1 MAGPTTTN
9 TYYKEA
15 EKRNFASAVLNK
27 LGAPVNES
35 NVSSF
40 LRWMNQEDGRSVQE
54 QGTRAIGIER
64 FNPLNT
70 KWNSPGSVDSGGG
83 IKSYNSF
90 EQGVDATV
98 KTLQSK
104 NNDYSAVVNAFKES
118 KGFDAIKS
126 AVSASDWGTWKGQAM
141 TAGATTGGVNV
152 TSDIIARALLVN
164 PEVAA
169 VFRKHKGEQGDDAMT
184 AIATDL
190 KSTKWYQSNSERIRT
205 VVLSTLSQD
214 KSTYNESRTSE
225 LTRIRKI
232 ALNIGATLDDKQL
245 TDLANQTL
253 LFGLSDADLT
263 SALVGSVKM
272 DSNYIKGQAGTV
284 GTTIAKGIRDYGFKV
299 NTNSQEFKTYVSDVL
314 NGLRTTDDIVG
325 QFKNMAMTQYPNLSD
340 RFKAGAS
347 LADIAAP
354 YTYTMA
360 NILETGTDSIEL
372 DDPNIQT
379 ALSSGMNTF
388 DFSRTLK
395 KDPRWQYTKNAQD
408 DLLGTFSK
416 VLRQWGFEV

>member
-15 EKRNFASAVLNK
+15 DKRKFAATVLTK
-27 LGAPVNES
+27 IGAPVNES
-35 NVSSF
+35 NVSA
-40 LRWMNQEDGRSVQE
+40 LLQWMNQEDSRNEGSGVPLE
-54 QGTRAIGIER
+54 KIAINR
-64 FNPLNT
+64 FNPLNST
-70 KWNSPGSVDSGGG
+70 MDMGNAQTMNDD
-83 IKSYNSF
+83 
-90 EQGVDATV
+90 GVRVYKDFNTGVEATA
-98 KTLQSK
+98 KTLK
-104 NNDYSAVVNAFKES
+104 LNYYKDVVNSFKES

-126 AVSASDWGTWKGQAM
+126 AVSASPWGTWKGNAM
-141 TAGATTGGVNV
+141 TANATTGSISV

-169 VFRKHKGEQGDDAMT
+169 VFKKHKGEQGDDAMS

-190 KSTKWYQSNSERIRT
+190 KSTKWYQNNSERIRT

-214 KSTYNESRTSE
+214 KATYNESRTNE

-284 GTTIAKGIRDYGFKV
+284 GTTIAKGIKDYGFKV

>member
-1 MAGPTTTN
+1 MAVS
-9 TYYKEA
+9 YKEA
-15 EKRNFASAVLNK
+15 EKRKFASAVLTRI
-27 LGAPVNES
+27 GAPVNEI
-35 NVSSF
+35 NVSAM
-40 LRWMNQEDGRSVQE
+40 LRWMQQEDSRSVQE
-54 QGTRAIGIER
+54 EGTRAIAIER

-83 IKSYNSF
+83 IRAYNSF

-104 NNDYSAVVNAFKES
+104 NNDYSAVINAFKNVS
-118 KGFDAIKS
+118 GFDNLKTAIS
-126 AVSASDWGTWKGQAM
+126 ESPWGTFKGDAM
-141 TAGATTGGVNV
+141 TATGATGSINV
-152 TSDIIARALLVN
+152 TSDIVARALLVN
-164 PEVAA
+164 PEVGAI
-169 VFRKHKGEQGDDAMT
+169 FQKYKGKQGDDVMQ

-190 KSTKWYQSNSERIRT
+190 KSSKWWQSNSERIRE
-205 VVLSTLSQD
+205 VVLSSLSQD
-214 KSTYNESRTSE
+214 KATYNESRTNE

-263 SALVGSVKM
+263 SAIVNSVKM
-272 DSNYIKGQAGTV
+272 DSNYVRGQAGTYAS
-284 GTTIAKGIRDYGFKV
+284 TIAKGISDYGFKV
-299 NTNSQEFKTYVSDVL
+299 NTNSTEFKTYVADVL
-314 NGLRTTDDIVG
+314 NGLRTTDDIIG
-325 QFKNMAMTQYPNLSD
+325 QFRNMAASQYPNLAD
-340 RFKAGAS
+340 RFKSGAT
-347 LADIAAP
+347 LAEIAQP
-354 YTYTMA
+354 YKYAMS
-360 NILETGTDSIEL
+360 NVLETNINTIDL
-372 DDPNIQT
+372 DDPNLQS

-395 KDPRWQYTKNAQD
+395 KDPRWQYTQNAQD

>member
-15 EKRNFASAVLNK
+15 EKRKFASAVLNK

-40 LRWMNQEDGRSVQE
+40 LRWMQQEDGRSVQE

-70 KWNSPGSVDSGGG
+70 KWNLPDSVDSGGG
-83 IKSYNSF
+83 VKSYNSF

-104 NNDYSAVVNAFKES
+104 NNDYSGVVNAFKES

-190 KSTKWYQSNSERIRT
+190 KSTKWYQSNSERIRS

-214 KSTYNESRTSE
+214 KSTYNESRTNE

-284 GTTIAKGIRDYGFKV
+284 GTTIAKGIKDYGFKV

>member
-15 EKRNFASAVLNK
+15 EKRKFASAVLNRI
-27 LGAPVNES
+27 GAPVNEI
-35 NVSSF
+35 NVSAM
-40 LRWMNQEDGRSVQE
+40 LRWMQQEDGRSVQE
-54 QGTRAIGIER
+54 EGTRAIGIER

-70 KWNSPGSVDSGGG
+70 KWNSPNSVDSGGG
-83 IKSYNSF
+83 VKAYNSF

-104 NNDYSAVVNAFKES
+104 NNDYSNVINAFKNVS
-118 KGFDAIKS
+118 GFDNLKTAIS
-126 AVSASDWGTWKGQAM
+126 ESPWGTFKGDAM
-141 TAGATTGGVNV
+141 TASGTNGSVNV
-152 TSDIIARALLVN
+152 TSDIVARALLVN
-164 PEVAA
+164 PEVGA
-169 VFRKHKGEQGDDAMT
+169 VFQKYKGKQGDDVMQ

-190 KSTKWYQSNSERIRT
+190 KATKWYQTNSERMREVI
-205 VVLSTLSQD
+205 LSTLSQD
-214 KSTYNESRTSE
+214 KATYNESRTNE

-263 SALVGSVKM
+263 SAIVGSVKM
-272 DSNYIKGQAGTV
+272 DSNYVRGQAGTI
-284 GTTIAKGIRDYGFKV
+284 GSTIAKGINDYGFKV
-299 NTNSQEFKTYVSDVL
+299 NTNSTEFKTYVSDVL

-325 QFKNMAMTQYPNLSD
+325 NFRDMAASQYPNLAD
-340 RFKAGAS
+340 RFKSGAT
-347 LADIAAP
+347 LAEIAQP
-354 YTYTMA
+354 YKYAMS
-360 NILETGTDSIEL
+360 NVLETNINTIDL
-372 DDPNIQT
+372 DDPNLQS

-395 KDPRWQYTKNAQD
+395 KDPRWQYTQNAQD

>member
-15 EKRNFASAVLNK
+15 EKRKFASAVLNRI
-27 LGAPVNES
+27 GAPVNEI
-35 NVSSF
+35 NVSAM
-40 LRWMNQEDGRSVQE
+40 LRWMQQEDGRSVQE
-54 QGTRAIGIER
+54 EGTRAIGIER

-70 KWNSPGSVDSGGG
+70 KWNSPNSVDSGGG
-83 IKSYNSF
+83 VKAYNSF

-104 NNDYSAVVNAFKES
+104 NNDYSNVINAFKNVS
-118 KGFDAIKS
+118 GFDNLKTAIS
-126 AVSASDWGTWKGQAM
+126 ESPWGTFKGDAM
-141 TAGATTGGVNV
+141 TASGTNGSVNV
-152 TSDIIARALLVN
+152 TSDIVARALLVN
-164 PEVAA
+164 PEVGA
-169 VFRKHKGEQGDDAMT
+169 VFQKYKGKQGDDVMQ

-190 KSTKWYQSNSERIRT
+190 KATKWYQTNSERMREVI
-205 VVLSTLSQD
+205 LSTLSQD
-214 KSTYNESRTSE
+214 KATYNESRTNE

-263 SALVGSVKM
+263 SAIVGSVKM
-272 DSNYIKGQAGTV
+272 DSNYVRGQAGTI
-284 GTTIAKGIRDYGFKV
+284 GSTIAKGISDYGFKV
-299 NTNSQEFKTYVSDVL
+299 NTNSTEFKTYVADVL

-325 QFKNMAMTQYPNLSD
+325 NFRDMAASQYPNLAD
-340 RFKAGAS
+340 RFKSGAT
-347 LADIAAP
+347 LAEIAQP
-354 YTYTMA
+354 YKYAMS
-360 NILETGTDSIEL
+360 NVLETNINTIDL
-372 DDPNIQT
+372 DDPNLQS

-395 KDPRWQYTKNAQD
+395 KDPRWQYTQNAQD

>member
-15 EKRNFASAVLNK
+15 EKRKFASAVLNK
-27 LGAPVNES
+27 IGAPVNES

-70 KWNSPGSVDSGGG
+70 KWNLPDSVDSGGG
-83 IKSYNSF
+83 VKSYNSF

-104 NNDYSAVVNAFKES
+104 NNDYSGVVNAFKES

-214 KSTYNESRTSE
+214 KSTYNESRTNE

-284 GTTIAKGIRDYGFKV
+284 GTTIAKGIKDYGFKV

-360 NILETGTDSIEL
+360 NILETGADSIEL